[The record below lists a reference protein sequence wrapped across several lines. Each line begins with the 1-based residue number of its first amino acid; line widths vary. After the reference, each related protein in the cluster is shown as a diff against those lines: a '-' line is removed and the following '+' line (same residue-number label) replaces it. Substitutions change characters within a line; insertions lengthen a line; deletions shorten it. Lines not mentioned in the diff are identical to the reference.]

1 MSPKADA
8 NILQLPLLDAL
19 EPLTKGTNL
28 PSVPCE
34 PSPVPSS
41 NNSAKDQDIET
52 VTAVTTIDAT
62 TPPRSPT
69 SPASTRPGSMRRFL
83 SRVSLNSTYD
93 KEKDSN
99 PPPLSPTGSMMSIP
113 GRNPAKKSWWRWRDR
128 SHQVLPTSIDA
139 ALEESPEKLEDPA
152 RTLSPPP
159 KLPDLAAP
167 PTTFD
172 EDLFKDFK

>member
-1 MSPKADA
+1 MSSKAGTDF
-8 NILQLPLLDAL
+8 LQLPILDTF

-28 PSVPCE
+28 PSVPFE
-34 PSPVPSS
+34 PSPAPSCNTS
-41 NNSAKDQDIET
+41 VKDHEIEP
-52 VTAVTTIDAT
+52 TTSLTTSTDAT

-93 KEKDSN
+93 KDGIA
-99 PPPLSPTGSMMSIP
+99 PPLSPTGSIMSV
-113 GRNPAKKSWWRWRDR
+113 GRNPPKKSWWRWKDKNT
-128 SHQVLPTSIDA
+128 QSIDA
-139 ALEESPEKLEDPA
+139 TLEQEPTPANNAVPA
-152 RTLSPPP
+152 RPTTPPP
-159 KLPDLAAP
+159 KLPDLAPP